1 MNLKRMGIL
10 LRKEILYGNKGVL
23 FIMAIVAPIG
33 ISLVISLVFGTLF
46 NETPRLGILDE
57 GDSQVV
63 NLAAGYS
70 SMITTEYA
78 TDAELRRAVGSGV
91 ASLGFVLP
99 PGFDRAVTEATE
111 TDITVYIWGEGRME
125 HFEILVMNF
134 NNIILELSGVEDPIN
149 IETISLGSGA
159 GVPWNDR
166 LLPFIVLYTVVV
178 AAIMLPA
185 MAVIIEKEKK
195 TMTALATTPT
205 TLGEIFI
212 SKGVIGAVL
221 SLLMGIVILL
231 INQGFGAQPWL
242 LVLGLGLGA
251 VMTSIIGLLAGAFL
265 KDITSLLAFSKIAG
279 FVLIAPGF
287 IYMFP
292 QVPQW
297 LGYFFPTYYIVEP
310 IVDLVQRGGGWSDI
324 ALYVFILIGLIVLFS
339 IILSIV
345 LRRKA
350 EQQLAF

>member
-1 MNLKRMGIL
+1 MNLKRTGIL
-10 LRKEILYGNKGVL
+10 LRKEILRGNKGFL
-23 FIMAIVAPIG
+23 FIMAIIGPIM

-57 GDSQVV
+57 GDSRVV
-63 NLAAGYS
+63 DLAAGYS

-78 TDAELRRAVGSGV
+78 TDAELRKAVEGGA

-99 PGFDRAVTEATE
+99 PGFDRAVAEATE

-125 HFEILVMNF
+125 HFEILVMNLD
-134 NNIILELSGVEDPIN
+134 NIILELSGVEAPVN
-149 IETISLGSGA
+149 IESISLGGGA

-185 MAVIIEKEKK
+185 MAVITEKEKK
-195 TMTALATTPT
+195 TMTALVTTPT
-205 TLGEIFI
+205 TLGEIFV

-231 INQGFGAQPWL
+231 INQAFGVQPWL
-242 LVLGLGLGA
+242 LVLVLGLGA
-251 VMTSIIGLLAGAFL
+251 VMVSIIGLLAGAFL
-265 KDITSLLAFSKIAG
+265 KDITSLLAFSKIGG

-287 IYMFP
+287 VYMFP
-292 QVPQW
+292 QIPQW
-297 LGYFFPTYYIVEP
+297 LGYIFPTFYIVEP
-310 IVDLVQRGGGWSDI
+310 IVELSQRGGGWHDI
-324 ALYVFILIGLIVLFS
+324 ALNVFILVGLIVLLS
-339 IILSIV
+339 VILSIV
-345 LRRKA
+345 LRKKA
-350 EQQLAF
+350 EQQLTF